1 MNPVPVSLLST
12 LIAMSEPPLSA
23 LTELP
28 MEALLPQR
36 RPMPLIDRVLD
47 GNDTFAVTESVVG
60 SEWPLAAENGMA
72 ALTLI
77 EVAPQTAGISR
88 SWQRIRA
95 ESKTGGFGQQEFTMR
110 AVLLAL
116 VLVLLA
122 PVFAAQAA
130 PAPPKIAL
138 QSVQANFFQ
147 EKHLKILAQPVTA
160 RGVFAFQAPR
170 SLRWEYLY
178 PVHTL
183 LLVHNS
189 DIQKLVE
196 QDGELVA
203 DRGMSLDSMRLV
215 LEEITNW
222 LAGRFTDN
230 PSFAASFPKPGTIVL
245 TPKDQGLA
253 TVISRIDLHL
263 AKGGPLLESVV
274 IHEGPDAFTRLT
286 FSDAE
291 LNRKLDASLFTKP

>member
-1 MNPVPVSLLST
+1 M
-12 LIAMSEPPLSA
+12 
-23 LTELP
+23 
-28 MEALLPQR
+28 
-36 RPMPLIDRVLD
+36 
-47 GNDTFAVTESVVG
+47 
-60 SEWPLAAENGMA
+60 
-72 ALTLI
+72 
-77 EVAPQTAGISR
+77 
-88 SWQRIRA
+88 RI
-95 ESKTGGFGQQEFTMR
+95 
-110 AVLLAL
+110 VLLAL
-116 VLVLLA
+116 LLVLPVLPA
-122 PVFAAQAA
+122 PAAFAAQTA
-130 PAPPKIAL
+130 PRPPKIAL

-160 RGVFAFQAPR
+160 RGIFVFQAPR

-189 DIQKLVE
+189 DMQKLVE

-203 DRGMSLDSMRLV
+203 DRGMALDSMRLV

-230 PSFAASFPKPGTIVL
+230 PAFAASFPKPGTIVL
-245 TPKDQGLA
+245 TPTDQGLA
-253 TVISRIDLHL
+253 AVISRIDLHL
-263 AKGGPLLESVV
+263 VNGGPLLESVV

-291 LNRKLDASLFTKP
+291 LNRKLDTRLFTKP